1 MEIEFIQNLEK
12 YCIGLQSTKN
22 NERETS
28 EQSILALMKTPQP
41 YQLCFSLLAKSSLA
55 IAHFY
60 ALLMIRDSAIREWA
74 ALDSQTKM
82 VIIETLFQYIE
93 NMNTMQF
100 LNYST
105 KGQSFNTLGVIIKRG
120 WLDTEKFE
128 IGNGKGQ
135 MELNQL
141 VMDRVYQYIDSG
153 SPDRI
158 ELSIKIIGSL
168 IIEFSSSSKAAHI
181 QLSWEFHQKCLIT
194 FQNLH
199 LQPLFRKV
207 LELLQQFKDHIQNVP
222 SRLNDQSFLQI
233 LYNTVKVFTDILDW
247 RFLESGSSVL
257 AYLTSFS
264 GGRTNLKPTI
274 EWSSL
279 FTISSGGGSSSGSS
293 IVGSPIVSLV
303 FGLYQLI
310 EKVEKIPNL
319 LRHAMS
325 QLCGLQGPIIK
336 DQTIRNQYLS
346 EILTYTTKLIEKA
359 ITTRNWNEMEDI
371 SNIIYKFCN
380 TYKFSGIA
388 CLSNNIV
395 IPFLQYTTQFVLS
408 SLNLMKIW
416 AKHGEEELEE
426 EFENDCFDI
435 LLRSFVAFIS
445 DAEMLINRKRVDQ
458 LENFKEQYLVL
469 KQCASQ
475 IYQNYIQSRLELS
488 EIEINK
494 SKDELEPSSKSSG
507 IGGAEDEIDE
517 DKKKY
522 DEQLRSIA
530 YIGRLNPGQSLEL
543 LKNEINRIINL
554 LRERVSDPVLF
565 ESLHWLFIFAGHL
578 IFDAENKSPSA
589 IPNAIEDYTFEQCKL
604 TPPSQPDGVI
614 ELCNAVFRFHME
626 YENPLLNNG
635 KVDSISPL
643 VSQTSLW
650 FTSGWSLVYLLPSSV
665 FNVQISPKIKDTYGS
680 EQPVLSITDYFI
692 NKILLN
698 LKCWS
703 GDLDVLKAT
712 SNLLN
717 SFTTNKELCKYL
729 IRSPNWTRLFFLEG
743 ISQQL
748 PPSVYG
754 QLFKAFSRVVFSFP
768 VSTRKEYFIQ
778 LVKTLVEQMDG
789 VLGRSDFTKISQ
801 EAKIKENIYILLE
814 KLNGIVSVSESE
826 YVDDED
832 DCLFLT
838 LDLFTKY
845 ATSLIAMIPLYDH
858 CNDIVLLILRLFSNL
873 TKHQLEYLN
882 QDRARSILS
891 LVIQLF
897 NSVVTTSSHKKSL
910 DSKEYYHR
918 VRMMVKI
925 LTNIITFGDQ
935 RNNCPT
941 IISETIFHGINI
953 ITPCLSNNDLLLYP
967 KLARNYFMI
976 TTFLFGSDSIQV
988 KNVPV
993 INTIYSLIEAGILHH
1008 DLEIVKAC
1016 FECVGCLTKNL
1027 ENSKEKSGGIVDPHY
1042 QSVLIQFIGSVINFL
1057 LLQDFNVDELL
1068 SVASETLFSLMY
1080 SSPDGYR
1087 SKVIELITR
1096 QDPSIQSRV
1105 IQQFE
1110 TLTIVGTDRKSKDL
1124 FMKNLQTFLVNV
1136 KSLINKK

>member
-12 YCIGLQSTKN
+12 YCLGLQSN
-22 NERETS
+22 NSNERETS
-28 EQSILALMKTPQP
+28 EQSILSLMKTPQP
-41 YQLCFSLLAKSSLA
+41 YKLCFNLLSKSNLT

-60 ALLMIRDSAIREWA
+60 GLLMIRDSAIREWA
-74 ALDSQTKM
+74 ALDSQSKIM
-82 VIIETLFQYIE
+82 IIETLFQYIE
-93 NMNTMQF
+93 NMNSMKF
-100 LNYST
+100 LNYAT
-105 KGQSFNTLGVIIKRG
+105 KGQTFNTLGVIIKRG
-120 WLDTEKFE
+120 WLDNEKYD
-128 IGNGKGQ
+128 IGKGQ

-153 SPDRI
+153 LPDRI
-158 ELSIKIIGSL
+158 EISIKIIGSL

-199 LQPLFRKV
+199 LQPIFRKV
-207 LELLQQFKDHIQNVP
+207 LELLQQFKEAIQQVP
-222 SRLNDQSFLQI
+222 SRLTDQSFLQI
-233 LYNTVKVFTDILDW
+233 LYTSVKVFTDILDW

-257 AYLTSFS
+257 AYITSFS

-274 EWSSL
+274 EWISL
-279 FTISSGGGSSSGSS
+279 FSPTSAGGISP
-293 IVGSPIVSLV
+293 VVSLV
-303 FGLYQLI
+303 FGLYDLV

-319 LRHAMS
+319 LRHTMS

-336 DQTIRNQYLS
+336 DQKIKNQYLS
-346 EILTYTTKLIEKA
+346 EILTFTTKLIEKS

-388 CLSNNIV
+388 CLSNQLV

-435 LLRSFVAFIS
+435 LLRSFVSLIS

-458 LENFKEQYLVL
+458 LENFKDQYQVL
-469 KQCASQ
+469 KQCTSQ

-494 SKDELEPSSKSSG
+494 SNEELEPTSKTRAGG
-507 IGGAEDEIDE
+507 IGSAEDEIDE

-522 DEQLRSIA
+522 DEQLRSVA

-543 LKNEINRIINL
+543 LKNEINRVINSL
-554 LRERVSDPVLF
+554 KERLSDPILF
-565 ESLHWLFIFAGHL
+565 ESLHWLLIFAGHL
-578 IFDAENKSPSA
+578 IFDAENKTPSA

-604 TPPSQPDGVI
+604 TSPSQVDGVI
-614 ELCNAVFRFHME
+614 DLCNAVFRFHME

-665 FNVQISPKIKDTYGS
+665 FNVQISPKIIEAYGT
-680 EQPVLSITDYFI
+680 EQPLLSITDYFI

-717 SFTTNKELCKYL
+717 SFTLNKELCKYL
-729 IRSPNWTRLFFLEG
+729 IRSPNWSRLFFLEG
-743 ISQQL
+743 ISSL

-754 QLFKAFSRVVFSFP
+754 QIFKAFSRVVFSFP
-768 VSTRKEYFIQ
+768 LSTRREYFIQ

-789 VLGRSDFTKISQ
+789 VLGRPDFTKISQ

-858 CNDIVLLILRLFSNL
+858 CNDIVLLILRLFSNF
-873 TKHQLEYLN
+873 TKNQLEYLN
-882 QDRARSILS
+882 QDRARSIFPLT
-891 LVIQLF
+891 IQLF
-897 NSVVTTSSHKKSL
+897 NSVATTSSHKKTL

-941 IISETIFHGINI
+941 IISETIFHAINI

-976 TTFLFGSDSIQV
+976 TSFLFGADNIQV
-988 KNVPV
+988 KNIPV

-1008 DLEIVKAC
+1008 DLEIVKSS
-1016 FECVGCLTKNL
+1016 FECIGCLTKSL
-1027 ENSKEKSGGIVDPHY
+1027 ENSKEKSGGLVDPHY

-1068 SVASETLFSLMY
+1068 SVASETLFSLMC

-1105 IQQFE
+1105 VQQFE
-1110 TLTIVGTDRKSKDL
+1110 TLTIIGTDRKSKDL
-1124 FMKNLQTFLVNV
+1124 FMKNLQNFLVNV

>member
-12 YCIGLQSTKN
+12 YCIGLQSSKN
-22 NERETS
+22 NEREAS
-28 EQSILALMKTPQP
+28 EQCILSLMKTPQP
-41 YQLCFSLLAKSSLA
+41 YKLCFNLLAKSNLT

-74 ALDSQTKM
+74 ALDSQTKL

-93 NMNTMQF
+93 NISSMNF
-100 LNYST
+100 LNYAT

-120 WLDTEKFE
+120 WLDTEKYD
-128 IGNGKGQ
+128 NNNNNNNKGQ
-135 MELNQL
+135 MELNQI

-153 SPDRI
+153 LPDRI
-158 ELSIKIIGSL
+158 EISIKIIGSL

-199 LQPLFRKV
+199 LQPIFRKV
-207 LELLQQFKDHIQNVP
+207 LELLQHFKEHIQQVP
-222 SRLNDQSFLQI
+222 SRLNDQSFIQI
-233 LYNTVKVFTDILDW
+233 LYTSVKVFTDILDW

-257 AYLTSFS
+257 AYITSYS
-264 GGRTNLKPTI
+264 GGRNNLKPTT

-279 FTISSGGGSSSGSS
+279 FTVSNGSSP
-293 IVGSPIVSLV
+293 VASLV
-303 FGLYQLI
+303 FGLYQLV

-325 QLCGLQGPIIK
+325 QLCSLQGPIIK
-336 DQTIRNQYLS
+336 DTTIKNQYLS
-346 EILTYTTKLIEKA
+346 EVLTYTTKLIEKA

-371 SNIIYKFCN
+371 SNIIYRFCN

-445 DAEMLINRKRVDQ
+445 DAEMLINRKRVEQ
-458 LENFKEQYLVL
+458 LENFKEQYQIL
-469 KQCASQ
+469 KQCTSQ

-494 SKDELEPSSKSSG
+494 SKDELEPSSSC
-507 IGGAEDEIDE
+507 GGGEDEIDE

-554 LRERVSDPVLF
+554 LRERISDPILF
-565 ESLHWLFIFAGHL
+565 ESLHWLLIFAGHL

-589 IPNAIEDYTFEQCKL
+589 IPNAIEDYTFEQCNL
-604 TPPSQPDGVI
+604 TPPNQPDSVI
-614 ELCNAVFRFHME
+614 DLCNAVFRFHME

-650 FTSGWSLVYLLPSSV
+650 FTSGWVLVYLLPSNV
-665 FNVQISPKIKDTYGS
+665 FNVQISPKIIEAYGS

-703 GDLDVLKAT
+703 GDIDVLKAT

-717 SFTTNKELCKYL
+717 NFTTNKELCKYL
-729 IRSPNWTRLFFLEG
+729 VRSPNWSRLFFLEG
-743 ISQQL
+743 LSSQQL

-768 VSTRKEYFIQ
+768 ISSRKDYFIQ

-789 VLGRSDFTKISQ
+789 VLGRPDFTKISQ

-826 YVDDED
+826 YVDDDD

-873 TKHQLEYLN
+873 TKHQLEFLN
-882 QDRARSILS
+882 QDRARSIFP

-897 NSVVTTSSHKKSL
+897 NAVTSTSSHKKTL

-918 VRMMVKI
+918 VRIMVKI

-935 RNNCPT
+935 RNNCP
-941 IISETIFHGINI
+941 IILSETVFHGINI

-976 TTFLFGSDSIQV
+976 TTYLFGSDSIEV

-1016 FECVGCLTKNL
+1016 FECIGFLTKNL
-1027 ENSKEKSGGIVDPHY
+1027 EKSKEKSGGLVDPHY
-1042 QSVLIQFIGSVINFL
+1042 QGVLVQFIGSVINFL

-1068 SVASETLFSLMY
+1068 SCASETLFSLMY

-1105 IQQFE
+1105 LQQFE
-1110 TLTIVGTDRKSKDL
+1110 TLTIAGTDRKSKDL